1 MPLVILITEMRGI
14 LQWAEQELS
23 KGLTIL
29 RTGNEALQVASTN
42 LNEVLLEISSKT
54 IDSVRYGFMN
64 RN

>member
-1 MPLVILITEMRGI
+1 MHGI

-23 KGLTIL
+23 KMLPNPAYRQWGTAGCLDKSKWGSPRNI
-29 RTGNEALQVASTN
+29 G
-42 LNEVLLEISSKT
+42 KT